1 MLMHK
6 TNFSNVFPINDDE
19 ETRRKMT
26 QDLGRDKFL
35 ELSSFYNFVLS
46 DPAPAH
52 IETCSVLKFGQ
63 TIIQMAK

>member
-1 MLMHK
+1 MHFK
-6 TNFSNVFPINDDE
+6 SNAFVTHFL